1 MYRSEP
7 PRLLY
12 IAAVAVVFASP
23 LCLADQPV
31 SGQVRQLG
39 PITVVHVAG
48 TPQEMGH
55 AHGHLLGDEITAYVN
70 ESSANLFGGDAQKY
84 ALALA
89 LVGQAIHITA
99 DDRAEISAI
108 LDGVKAAKREL
119 PLHRLANRP
128 ISVDDLILV
137 NSFDAIRSFGC
148 SGFTVW
154 GDSAGEAGLIT
165 ARNFDFTMVSS
176 NATAQ
181 RILIRSPQGK
191 KSVATI
197 APPGYIGAFT
207 GWNEDGVCAF
217 MHDGDGPQLQTP
229 LGRYTPLALTLKSLL
244 ESAPADK
251 ALSVAEKQLRDSAP
265 YPFSYMARIVAPRQP
280 KQTAP
285 PARVFRI
292 DAKGFGENPANGS
305 LCLTTNHYLPPLDG
319 VTGSGSAARFDRL
332 ARITQS
338 PMTPESTWQALL
350 AVAAADPR
358 DTATLHSV
366 VVYPEQRRVE
376 VAFATN
382 TGAFVP
388 APMNKPVRLTF
399 QELFSKKADD
409 RVREAKKLVPP

>member
-1 MYRSEP
+1 MFRSEP

-12 IAAVAVVFASP
+12 IAAVAVFFASP
-23 LCLADQPV
+23 LCLADTPV
-31 SGQVRQLG
+31 SGHVRELG
-39 PITVVHVAG
+39 PITVVHVTG
-48 TPQEMGH
+48 TPQQMGH
-55 AHGHLLGDEITAYVN
+55 AQGHLLADEITAYVN

-89 LVGQAIHITA
+89 LVGQAIHVPA
-99 DDRAEISAI
+99 DDRAEITAI
-108 LDGVKAAKREL
+108 LEGIKAAKREL
-119 PLHRLANRP
+119 PHHRLANRP
-128 ISVDDLILV
+128 IQVEDLLLV
-137 NSFDAIRSFGC
+137 NAFDAIRSFGC

-154 GDSAGEAGLIT
+154 GELAGEAGLIT
-165 ARNFDFTMVSS
+165 ARNFDFNMVSS

-217 MHDGDGPQLQTP
+217 MHDGDGPQMQTP

-244 ESAPADK
+244 ESAPVDQ
-251 ALSVAEKQLRDSAP
+251 ALSAAEKQLRDSAP
-265 YPFSYMARIVAPRQP
+265 YPFSYMARIIAPRQ
-280 KQTAP
+280 KSQGAP

-292 DAKGFGENPANGS
+292 DARGFGENAANGR
-305 LCLTTNHYLPPLDG
+305 LCLTTNHYLPSLDG
-319 VTGSGSAARFDRL
+319 VTGAGSAARYDRL
-332 ARITQS
+332 ARLTGA
-338 PMTPESTWQALL
+338 PMTPESTWQALM

-358 DTATLHSV
+358 DVATLHSV
-366 VVYPEQRRVE
+366 VIYPEQRRLE

-399 QELFSKKADD
+399 AELFEGG
-409 RVREAKKLVPP
+409 RP